1 MSSIYLF
8 DWGDT
13 LMIDYVDAIGKMC
26 DWPSVKA
33 VDGAL
38 ETLEVL
44 ARKHDI
50 YVATNAADSR
60 EQDIKA
66 AFQRVGLAPFIK
78 GYFCF
83 ENIGLNKQDPDF
95 YIRIANKLGVS
106 PESITMVGDNE
117 VNDVATAVK
126 AGLNAVWLSHS
137 GVKHPSYRTITSL
150 TELTHM

>member
-13 LMIDYVDAIGKMC
+13 LMVDYVDAIGKMC

-38 ETLEVL
+38 ETLEIL

-95 YIRIANKLGVS
+95 YIRIANKLGVP

-117 VNDVATAVK
+117 VNDIATAVK

-137 GVKHPSYRTITSL
+137 GAKHSSYRTITSL
-150 TELTHM
+150 TELTHI